1 MWRREKYGDC
11 GKRFERVEKE
21 APKELITEHPL
32 SVRVLTFRGIVS
44 KAGKMPLWFDLLL
57 SLSIK
62 LMCLD
67 KVHKGRWMVE
77 NSSLGRMVKLWVM
90 DYLFGI

>member
-1 MWRREKYGDC
+1 M
-11 GKRFERVEKE
+11 EKE
-21 APKELITEHPL
+21 APKELITECL
-32 SVRVLTFRGIVS
+32 FSVRVLTFRGVVLE
-44 KAGKMPLWFDLLL
+44 AGKMPLWFDLLL

-67 KVHKGRWMVE
+67 KVRKGRWMVE
-77 NSSLGRMVKLWVM
+77 NSSLVRMVKLWVM